1 MLNTSEW
8 NHTLGPSRSDGG
20 VCSLSDILEPT
31 GDHLLQFCLSP
42 KACEGIL
49 RRAVRRGASVAALTA
64 NGVGTCGAEDNQGQA
79 GTLAS
84 VWRKPYQRSD

>member
-31 GDHLLQFCLSP
+31 GDHLLPFCLSP
-42 KACEGIL
+42 KACEGVL
-49 RRAVRRGASVAALTA
+49 RRAERRGKELPEALAVALRRVADLGLTSSVE
-64 NGVGTCGAEDNQGQA
+64 GD
-79 GTLAS
+79 
-84 VWRKPYQRSD
+84 